1 MTLLTKLIH
10 TGNDFLARIQK
21 QKRQPK
27 QQVLIDFLQPVKT
40 VDKAADVSWEE
51 ENKADQARQRQLVMT
66 TISLGFAIAGS
77 LFFPPLMLLTLPSAL
92 YITRVSYRSAQ
103 HAIAQKRRITV
114 DVISTVER
122 VLLIVT
128 GNWFYASVS
137 SFSFSLSKYV
147 VAKVKRNS
155 KEKLADVFRQQARFA
170 WVEIDGVD
178 THIPLEQLQPGDLI
192 VVNAGEIIPVDG
204 EIRRGMATVDQ
215 HLLTGEATP
224 LDKGSGEKVL
234 AMTTVLSGRIYVE
247 VEQAGVLTVADQI
260 AHLLA
265 ETVDAKT
272 AMQLRVEDISD
283 QTVTPVMLLSLLTL
297 PLLGAPAAL
306 AVMQSHF
313 KYKGNTTTALSI
325 LSYLRLATE
334 AGILVKDG
342 RTFELLTKVDT
353 VVFDKTGTLT
363 QEQPHIGCIHTCGEH
378 SADTVL
384 RLAAAAEAKQSHPIA
399 RAIVQAALRRDLVL
413 PVIDEANYQ
422 IGYGLM
428 VKLQEQAIHVGSARF
443 MAAEEIDLP
452 PDLQTAQATAH
463 ALGHSLVWVAL
474 NRQIV
479 GAIELKPTV
488 RPEAKALIQALR
500 QRGIKAIYMM
510 SGDHAVPTQRL
521 AEELGV
527 DAYYAET
534 LPAQKAQLV
543 QGFQAQGHVVCYV
556 GDGLNDA
563 VALKQAAVS
572 ISLRGASALAT
583 DTAQVVLMN
592 QDIAQIAT
600 LFDLAHALQANM
612 KYTLSAVVV
621 PSLYSM
627 GGVLFLGFG
636 LAQAFSLTLFG
647 MAAGVVVAVS
657 PLLRQRRQLLATPV
671 SSSPLALKR
680 SVGYRGSTSVD
691 GRGAIG
697 GKDCR

>member
-1 MTLLTKLIH
+1 MTLLTKLIR
-10 TGNDFLARIQK
+10 TGNDFFARIQK
-21 QKRQPK
+21 QKTQRK
-27 QQVLIDFLQPVKT
+27 QKVLIELLKPVKA
-40 VDKAADVSWEE
+40 VDNAADIRWQE
-51 ENKADQARQRQLVMT
+51 ENKADLARQRQLVVT

-92 YITRVSYRSAQ
+92 YITRVSYRSAR
-103 HAIAQKRRITV
+103 HAIAHKRRITV

-128 GNWFYASVS
+128 GHWFYASVS

-147 VAKVKRNS
+147 VGKVKRHS

-170 WVEIDGVD
+170 WMEIDGVD
-178 THIPLEQLQPGDLI
+178 THVPLEQLQPGDLI

-204 EIRRGMATVDQ
+204 EIQRGMATVDQ

-247 VEQAGVLTVADQI
+247 VEQAGALTVADQI

-272 AMQLRVEDISD
+272 AMQLRVEDFSD
-283 QTVTPVMLLSLLTL
+283 QTVTPVMGLSLLTL

-363 QEQPHIGCIHTCGEH
+363 QEQPHIGCIHTCGNH
-378 SADTVL
+378 SANTVL

-399 RAIVQAALRRDLVL
+399 RAIVQEAMRRDLVL

-422 IGYGLM
+422 VGYGLK
-428 VKLQEQAIHVGSARF
+428 VRIQEQAIHVGSARF

-452 PDLQTAQATAH
+452 TALKTAQATAH
-463 ALGHSLVWVAL
+463 DLGHSLVWVAL

-488 RPEAKALIQALR
+488 RPEAQALIQALR
-500 QRGIKAIYMM
+500 QRGIKAIYII

-521 AEELGV
+521 AETLGV

-534 LPAQKAQLV
+534 LPAQKAHLV
-543 QGFQAQGHVVCYV
+543 QGFQAQCHAVCYV

-563 VALKQAAVS
+563 VALKSAAVS

-600 LFDLAHALQANM
+600 LFDLAYALQSNM
-612 KYTLSAVVV
+612 KLTLSMVVV

-636 LAQAFSLTLFG
+636 LAQAFTLTLFG
-647 MAAGVVVAVS
+647 VAAGVAVALS
-657 PLLRQRRQLLATPV
+657 PLFRQRRQLLATPV
-671 SSSPLALKR
+671 SSSPPALKR
-680 SVGYRGSTSVD
+680 STGQGAGQPD
-691 GRGAIG
+691 GHPIAYNR
-697 GKDCR
+697 CP